1 MRLDD
6 PNVELLA
13 RMADALGDVCD
24 QLVFVGGCAT
34 ALLLSDPAAAGVRVT
49 SDVDA
54 VVSLASLPDYQ
65 RLGDSLRAKGFT
77 QTMEEGDPPYRW
89 RIAGMALDVMPV
101 DEAVLGFTNRWYEA
115 TLRTASEVQLSAT
128 LAIRLVSPACFLA
141 TKLEAFMDRGQG
153 DYMMSHDLEDVLTVI
168 DGRPEIVDDLAA
180 ADALLRSYVAGVIS
194 RLLADE
200 GFVNALPG
208 MIIDG
213 GVATR
218 LPVVLDRLGR
228 MALLKE

>member
-13 RMADALGDVCD
+13 RMAGALGDVCD

-77 QTMEEGDPPYRW
+77 QTMEDGDPPYRW

-101 DEAVLGFTNRWYEA
+101 DERVLGFSNRWYEA
-115 TLRTASEVQLSAT
+115 TLQSARQVQLSAT
-128 LAIRLVSPACFLA
+128 LAIRLVSPVCFLA

-153 DYMMSHDLEDVLTVI
+153 DYMMSHDLEDVLTVV
-168 DGRPEIVDDLAA
+168 DGRAEIVGELAA
-180 ADALLRSYVAGVIS
+180 ADAPLMTYVAGVI
-194 RLLADE
+194 RGLLADE

-208 MIIDG
+208 MIMDG
-213 GVATR
+213 GLATR

-228 MALLKE
+228 MASLEE